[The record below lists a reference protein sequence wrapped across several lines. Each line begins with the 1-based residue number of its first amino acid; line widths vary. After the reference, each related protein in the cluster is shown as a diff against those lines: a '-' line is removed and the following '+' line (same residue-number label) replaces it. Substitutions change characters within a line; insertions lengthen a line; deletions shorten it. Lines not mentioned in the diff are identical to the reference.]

1 MYIFYIT
8 HAESTS
14 AKLAK
19 VFTCKISEK
28 EYRITGK
35 KKSFLFSGGLFIIMF
50 CSVQNTNGRPSMNN
64 RYLTSPRRIDEPVQV
79 ACSC

>member
-35 KKSFLFSGGLFIIMF
+35 KKSFFVLWRFIYNYVLF
-50 CSVQNTNGRPSMNN
+50 CP
-64 RYLTSPRRIDEPVQV
+64 EH
-79 ACSC
+79 